1 MQKIRDDLYC
11 ERINQSAHHG
21 NQDSFFWVPP
31 FVLRGSSLRSPTKTK
46 QGDHSS
52 AYERRRD
59 QETCCIVEEVTKFS
73 ICMGRSQTPLEVQ
86 LVRHIYRMAGDERER
101 HVEDHFNQS
110 RTLKIGFDLYYLS
123 SHPELI
129 RLFR

>member
-1 MQKIRDDLYC
+1 
-11 ERINQSAHHG
+11 
-21 NQDSFFWVPP
+21 
-31 FVLRGSSLRSPTKTK
+31 
-46 QGDHSS
+46 
-52 AYERRRD
+52 
-59 QETCCIVEEVTKFS
+59 
-73 ICMGRSQTPLEVQ
+73 MGRSQTPLEVQ
-86 LVRHIYRMAGDERER
+86 LMRHIYRMAGDERER